1 MSISTIYKKEKVSEM
16 QVNMNPSASF
26 GMAVKVDPSAQR
38 VIKAQTSELSEKAY
52 NNFWNNFNDIVSRQ
66 EGNPVDI
73 LIRRCKHRDALAA
86 EVVDHSD
93 FPMKNTVYSQSTL
106 FPGGLKFM
114 ERAEKKANRIDNVN
128 DRIGTYKPA
137 TENDYKAGKLV
148 EEIDVDGE
156 HLDLDA

>member
-1 MSISTIYKKEKVSEM
+1 M

-26 GMAVKVDPSAQR
+26 GMAVKVDPSAQK

-52 NNFWNNFNDIVSRQ
+52 NKFWNKFNDIVSKQ
-66 EGNPVDI
+66 EENPVDI

-93 FPMKNTVYSQSTL
+93 SPMKNTVYSQSTL

-114 ERAEKKANRIDNVN
+114 ERAEKKADRINDVN
-128 DRIGTYKPA
+128 DRIGKYTPA
-137 TENDYKAGKLV
+137 TSEDYAAGKIGQNL
-148 EEIDVDGE
+148 DVDGE

>member
-1 MSISTIYKKEKVSEM
+1 M

-26 GMAVKVDPSAQR
+26 GMAVKVDPNAQR
-38 VIKAQTSELSEKAY
+38 VIKAQTSELSEEAY
-52 NNFWNNFNDIVSRQ
+52 NKFWDNFNHIVSRQ

-73 LIRRCKHRDALAA
+73 LIRKCKHRDAIAA

-93 FPMKNTVYSQSTL
+93 SPMKNTVYSQSTL

-114 ERAEKKANRIDNVN
+114 ERAEKKADRIKDVN
-128 DRIGTYKPA
+128 DKIGTYKPA

>member
-1 MSISTIYKKEKVSEM
+1 M

-26 GMAVKVDPSAQR
+26 GMAVKVDPSAQK

-52 NNFWNNFNDIVSRQ
+52 NKFWNKFNDIVSKQ
-66 EGNPVDI
+66 EENPVDI

-93 FPMKNTVYSQSTL
+93 SPMKNTVYSQRTL
-106 FPGGLKFM
+106 FPSGLKFM
-114 ERAEKKANRIDNVN
+114 ERAEKKADRINDVN
-128 DRIGTYKPA
+128 DRIGKYTPA
-137 TENDYKAGKLV
+137 TSEDYTAGKIGQNL
-148 EEIDVDGE
+148 DVDGE

>member
-26 GMAVKVDPSAQR
+26 GMAVKVDPNAQR

-52 NNFWNNFNDIVSRQ
+52 NKFWDNFNDIVSRQ

-73 LIRRCKHRDALAA
+73 LIRKCKHRNALAA

-114 ERAEKKANRIDNVN
+114 ERAEKKADRINNVN
-128 DRIGTYKPA
+128 ELIGNYKPA
-137 TENDYKAGKLV
+137 TKNDYKAGKLV

>member
-1 MSISTIYKKEKVSEM
+1 M

-38 VIKAQTSELSEKAY
+38 VIKAQTSELSEEAY
-52 NNFWNNFNDIVSRQ
+52 NKFWNNFNDIVSRQ
-66 EGNPVDI
+66 KENPVDI
-73 LIRRCKHRDALAA
+73 LIRKCKHRDALAA